1 MDDKQSSQASQAQA
15 SSASSP
21 ATSTSPASA
30 SPDGDVP
37 WQQRLFDNIWLLAL
51 AAMLYFFLS
60 YALWGLIDLA
70 RVPAGG

>member
-1 MDDKQSSQASQAQA
+1 MDDTQSSQAPQ

-21 ATSTSPASA
+21 TSQASA
-30 SPDGDVP
+30 PSDGDIP
-37 WQQRLFDNIWLLAL
+37 WQQRLFDNIWLLAI

>member
-1 MDDKQSSQASQAQA
+1 MDDTQSSQAQP

-21 ATSTSPASA
+21 TSPASA
-30 SPDGDVP
+30 SPDGDIP

>member
-1 MDDKQSSQASQAQA
+1 MNDTHSSQPQSSPSP
-15 SSASSP
+15 ASSP
-21 ATSTSPASA
+21 SAQTSA
-30 SPDGDVP
+30 SPDGDIP
-37 WQQRLFDNIWLLAL
+37 WQQRLFDNIWLLAI

>member
-1 MDDKQSSQASQAQA
+1 MDDTQSSQAPQ

-21 ATSTSPASA
+21 TSPASA

-37 WQQRLFDNIWLLAL
+37 WQQRLFDNIWLLAA

>member
-1 MDDKQSSQASQAQA
+1 MDDTQSSQAQPSPALSPTSPSSQA
-15 SSASSP
+15 SAP
-21 ATSTSPASA
+21 
-30 SPDGDVP
+30 PDGDVP

>member
-1 MDDKQSSQASQAQA
+1 MDDAQA
-15 SSASSP
+15 PQTPRSSASPSD
-21 ATSTSPASA
+21 SGASG
-30 SPDGDVP
+30 GDVP

-51 AAMLYFFLS
+51 AALLYFFVS

>member
-1 MDDKQSSQASQAQA
+1 MDDTQSSQVPQ

-21 ATSTSPASA
+21 TSQASA
-30 SPDGDVP
+30 PSDGDIP
-37 WQQRLFDNIWLLAL
+37 WQQRLFDNIWLLAA

>member
-1 MDDKQSSQASQAQA
+1 MDDTQSSQAQP

-21 ATSTSPASA
+21 TSPTSA

-37 WQQRLFDNIWLLAL
+37 WQQRLFDNIWLLAI

>member
-1 MDDKQSSQASQAQA
+1 MDDTQSSQAQPSSA

-21 ATSTSPASA
+21 ASA
-30 SPDGDVP
+30 PPDGDIP
-37 WQQRLFDNIWLLAL
+37 WQQRLFDNIWLLAI

>member
-1 MDDKQSSQASQAQA
+1 MDEAQTEA
-15 SSASSP
+15 P
-21 ATSTSPASA
+21 RSTSPPDTPAS
-30 SPDGDVP
+30 DGDVP
-37 WQQRLFDNIWLLAL
+37 WQQKLFDNIWLLAA

>member
-1 MDDKQSSQASQAQA
+1 MDDTQSSQAPQ

-21 ATSTSPASA
+21 TSQASA
-30 SPDGDVP
+30 SADGDIP
-37 WQQRLFDNIWLLAL
+37 WQQRLFDSIWLLAL

-60 YALWGLIDLA
+60 YVVWGLIDLA